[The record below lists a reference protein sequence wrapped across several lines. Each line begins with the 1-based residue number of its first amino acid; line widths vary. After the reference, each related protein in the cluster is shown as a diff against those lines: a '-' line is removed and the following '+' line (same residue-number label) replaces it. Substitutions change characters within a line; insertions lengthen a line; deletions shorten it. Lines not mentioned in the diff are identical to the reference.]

1 MKGESIA
8 RSHRSSNPLL
18 WRPKGE
24 DSNMKDGIHP
34 KYQESVVSCGCGN
47 TFKTRST
54 KPKIVVEVCSKC
66 HPYYT
71 GSVKFVDAAG
81 RVDKFNKKFQGTY
94 GKAKKEAAAVEATAK
109 A

>member
-1 MKGESIA
+1 
-8 RSHRSSNPLL
+8 
-18 WRPKGE
+18 
-24 DSNMKDGIHP
+24 MKDSIHP
-34 KYQESVVSCGCGN
+34 NYQECNVTCGCGN

-54 KPKIVVEVCSKC
+54 KPKIAVEVCSKC